1 LSPGIDPQTNP
12 STLVSLFGTIFSN
25 VCHELCCLGLVLLV
39 LSAPQLKAQTF
50 RPALPTPDQPDQP
63 STNPNQHLKIAREH
77 GPSPGEKYIEAVDQV
92 DDGPWRHLK
101 GAARVETDDFLLKG
115 DEIDYND
122 ETAELL
128 ARGHVHFEHFSR
140 GERIDCD
147 ELEYNMDDESG
158 TFYNVSGSAPSSVQ
172 ARPGLL
178 TTQNPFYFH
187 SKWAE
192 RVKDR
197 YILHDG
203 FLTDC
208 IVPDPWWTLKGPE
221 FILIPGDHAI
231 ARRSWFYLKKMP
243 LFYTPWF
250 YKSLK
255 KQPRRSG
262 FLVPNIGTS
271 SLHGKMIGFG
281 YYWAISR
288 SFDLLYQGLYYTQ
301 AGLANNAEFRGK
313 INSKTDFDLNIFG
326 VLAQNGAQNA
336 TSGERIT
343 LNAKSDLGD
352 GWQAR
357 GVLDYLSGL
366 AFLQDFTQ
374 SFNEAVSSETHSV
387 GFVTKH
393 WNDLGVDFV
402 AERDVAFQDATPG
415 NTIEVR
421 KLPSAEVSL
430 REHEVDF
437 YNWPFWVTFGGSA
450 GLLDRSQPEFQTR
463 QFVDRVDF
471 EPQIT
476 TRFHWGDFYIV
487 PTVGIT
493 ETEYGESFQVNTT
506 PGGVNT
512 NVIGA
517 NLLRSSRNVTVDLI
531 FPSLERVFKAPK
543 WMGDKVKH
551 IIEPRIEYKDVSGI
565 DNFNQIIRFDQID
578 LLSNTNQVE
587 FSLTNR
593 LLAKDKNGTV
603 TDFLTWQLRYDRYF
617 DPTFGGAV
625 VAGQRNVVQSEID
638 LTGFAFLAGPRNYSP
653 IVSVLRLQ
661 SRLGFE
667 WRADYD
673 PLYHR
678 VTNSSVSVDGR
689 VKSYYWSVGNT
700 EVHTNPVLLPS
711 ANQVGTTLGY
721 GNPRSKGWNT
731 RFQIYYDFHQDQLL
745 FWDVQLTK
753 NTDCCGFSL
762 QYRRINIGIRDD
774 SQYLFA
780 FAISNIGTIG
790 SLKPGD
796 RTF

>member
-1 LSPGIDPQTNP
+1 M
-12 STLVSLFGTIFSN
+12 
-25 VCHELCCLGLVLLV
+25 
-39 LSAPQLKAQTF
+39 
-50 RPALPTPDQPDQP
+50 
-63 STNPNQHLKIAREH
+63 AREN
-77 GPSPGEKYIEAVDQV
+77 GPAPGEKYIEAIDQV

-101 GAARVETDDFLLKG
+101 GSARVETDDFLLKG

-147 ELEYNMDDESG
+147 QLEYNMDDETG

-192 RVKDR
+192 RMKDR
-197 YILHDG
+197 YILHEG

-208 IVPDPWWTLKGPE
+208 IVPNPWWVLKGPE
-221 FILIPGDHAI
+221 FVVFPGDHAI
-231 ARRSWFYLKKMP
+231 ARRSWFYLKRMP

-255 KQPRRSG
+255 KEPRQSG
-262 FLVPNIGTS
+262 FLIPNIGTS
-271 SLHGKMIGFG
+271 SLHGNMIGFG

-288 SFDLLYQGLYYTQ
+288 SFDLQYRGIYYTS
-301 AGLANNAEFRGK
+301 AGLANNAVLRGK
-313 INSKTDFDLNIFG
+313 INEKTDFDLSVFG
-326 VLAQNGAQNA
+326 VLAQNNAQDA

-343 LNAKSDLGD
+343 LHARSDLGD
-352 GWQAR
+352 GWEAR

-393 WNDLGVDFV
+393 WKDFGVDFV
-402 AERDVAFQDATPG
+402 AQRDVAFQDATPG

-421 KLPSAEVSL
+421 KLPSAEVNL
-430 REHEVDF
+430 REHEFDF
-437 YNWPFWVTFGGSA
+437 YNWPFWVSFDGSA
-450 GLLDRSQPEFQTR
+450 GLLDRSQPQFQTR

-471 EPQIT
+471 EPHVS

-493 ETEYGESFQVNTT
+493 ETEYGESLQVNTT

-512 NVIGA
+512 VVAGA
-517 NLLRSSRNVTVDLI
+517 NLLRSSRDVTLDLI
-531 FPSLERVFKAPK
+531 FPSLERIFKAPK
-543 WMGDKVKH
+543 WMGEKVKH
-551 IIEPRIEYKDVSGI
+551 VIEPRIQYKYVTGI
-565 DNFNQIIRFDQID
+565 DDFNQVIRFDQTD

-593 LLAKDKNGTV
+593 LLVKDKNGTV

-617 DPTFGGAV
+617 DPTFGGAIIT
-625 VAGQRNVVQSEID
+625 GQRNVLESEID
-638 LTGFAFLAGPRNYSP
+638 LTGFAFLDQPRNYSP
-653 IVSVLRLQ
+653 IVSVIRLQ
-661 SRLGFE
+661 SRLGLE

-678 VTNSSVSVDGR
+678 ITNSSVSVDGR
-689 VKSYYWSVGNT
+689 VKKYFWNLGDT
-700 EVHTNPVLLPS
+700 LIHTNPVLLPS
-711 ANQVGTTLGY
+711 ANQIHVGVGY
-721 GNPRSKGWNT
+721 GNPNSRGWNT
-731 RFQIYYDFHQDQLL
+731 GFQIYYDYHQDQLL
-745 FWDVQLTK
+745 FWEAQVTK
-753 NTDCCGFSL
+753 NTDCCGFSI
-762 QYRRINIGIRDD
+762 QYRRFNLGTRDD
-774 SQYLFA
+774 QQFQFA
-780 FAISNIGTIG
+780 FAISNIGTFG
-790 SLKPGD
+790 SLKRQD
-796 RTF
+796 RMF

>member
-1 LSPGIDPQTNP
+1 MARQNG
-12 STLVSLFGTIFSN
+12 
-25 VCHELCCLGLVLLV
+25 
-39 LSAPQLKAQTF
+39 
-50 RPALPTPDQPDQP
+50 PA
-63 STNPNQHLKIAREH
+63 
-77 GPSPGEKYIEAVDQV
+77 PGEKYIEAVDQA
-92 DDGPWRHLK
+92 DDPPWRHLK

-122 ETAELL
+122 ETGELL
-128 ARGHVHFEHFSR
+128 ARGHVHFEHYSA

-147 ELEYNMDDESG
+147 QLEYNMDDENG
-158 TFYNVSGSAPSSVQ
+158 TFYNVSGTAPSQVQ

-208 IVPDPWWTLKGPE
+208 IVPNPWWVLKGPE
-221 FILIPGDHAI
+221 FVVIPGDHAI
-231 ARRSWFYLKKMP
+231 ARKSWFYLKRVP

-255 KQPRRSG
+255 KEPRQSG
-262 FLVPNIGTS
+262 FLIPNIGTS
-271 SLHGKMIGFG
+271 SLHGPMIGFG
-281 YYWAISR
+281 YYWAINR
-288 SFDLLYQGLYYTQ
+288 SFDLQYRGLYYTS
-301 AGLANNAEFRGK
+301 AGLANNAVLRGK
-313 INSKTDFDLNIFG
+313 INQKTDFDLSVFG
-326 VLAQNGAQNA
+326 VLAQKNAEDA

-343 LNAKSDLGD
+343 LHAKSDLGN
-352 GWQAR
+352 GWEAR
-357 GVLDYLSGL
+357 GVLDDLSGL

-393 WNDLGVDFV
+393 WQDFGVDFV
-402 AERDVAFQDATPG
+402 AQRDVAFQDATPG

-421 KLPSAEVSL
+421 KLPSAEVNL

-437 YNWPFWVTFGGSA
+437 YNWAFWVSFEGSG
-450 GLLDRSQPEFQTR
+450 GLLDRSQPQFQTR

-471 EPQIT
+471 SPHIT

-487 PTVGIT
+487 PTVGIS
-493 ETEYGESFQVNTT
+493 ETEYGESLQVNTT

-512 NVIGA
+512 VVSGA
-517 NLLRSSRNVTVDLI
+517 NLLRSSRDLTLDLI
-531 FPSLERVFKAPK
+531 FPSLERVFLKPPK

-551 IIEPRIEYKDVSGI
+551 IIEPRIQYKYVTGI
-565 DNFNQIIRFDQID
+565 DDFNQVIRFDQTD

-603 TDFLTWQLRYDRYF
+603 TDFLTWQVRYDRYF

-625 VAGQRNVVQSEID
+625 ITGQRNVLESEIE

-653 IVSVLRLQ
+653 IVSVIRVQ
-661 SRLGFE
+661 SRVGIE
-667 WRADYD
+667 WRTDYD

-678 VTNSSVSVDGR
+678 LTNSSVSVDGR
-689 VKSYYWSVGNT
+689 VKKYFWNLGHT
-700 EVHTNPVLLPS
+700 EVHTDPVLMPS
-711 ANQVGTTLGY
+711 ANQIHMAVGY
-721 GNPRSKGWNT
+721 GNPNAKGWNAG
-731 RFQIYYDFHQDQLL
+731 FQIYYDYHQDQLL
-745 FWDVQLTK
+745 FWDAQVTK
-753 NTDCCGFSL
+753 NTDCCGFSI
-762 QYRRINIGIRDD
+762 QYRRFNLGTRDD
-774 SQYLFA
+774 QQFQFA
-780 FAISNIGTIG
+780 FAVSNIGTFG
-790 SLKPGD
+790 SLKRQD
-796 RTF
+796 RMF